1 MPRAR
6 SSPKKRAAPRARSSP
21 KKMEQL
27 MFSFTELDLLRACAT
42 GSVKYVF
49 AIIIEKYGI
58 YDRMPM
64 PVLLKCIA
72 VARKHNHENLLKL
85 FEVMRVGAI
94 NSINRKKQLNQ

>member
-58 YDRMPM
+58 YENPPM

-85 FEVMRVGAI
+85 FEVMRVG
-94 NSINRKKQLNQ
+94 SRYKSDPQKHLL